1 MDWLLRRLAERLGV
15 TPAGVGESFR
25 PYIHAEQPL
34 AQGPTL
40 LVIVVSFALII
51 WLYRRESTGRP
62 LTKLFLAGLRC
73 CLVLLTLFLL
83 SEAVL
88 SVERTGL
95 PYFVVM
101 VDDSASQG
109 VVDKYAD
116 SKTRAEA
123 TALAEIAGRPEADR
137 LALAQGFLAQDDGKF
152 LRELQTK
159 HRVRLYLTS
168 DATRPLGNE
177 INKPEQVPAALDR
190 LKKVEARGDQSRLG
204 NGIRQVLTELRGVPP
219 TAIVLLS
226 DGQTT
231 DGETVAKVAEFAD
244 RKGVPLFPIGLGD
257 PEAPRDIEL
266 TELLVDD
273 VVFVEDLIRFQPKL
287 TAKGFAGTNLTVR
300 LKRRGA
306 SPGNP
311 DATEELATIQVKAPP
326 DGQATRLELQH
337 RPRETGQVTYIVE
350 VDPQPREM
358 QNGNNRVEK
367 TITVREEKLKVLYVD
382 SEPRYEFR
390 YLKTFLDREKSI
402 DLAVVLQASDPQF
415 SNQDR
420 AALATFPSSQEELFD
435 YDAVI
440 LGDVDPAFLSGSQMT
455 HLAEFVT
462 DKGGGILFVAGEN
475 YDPLSFRGTPLE
487 PLLPIDLSGAR
498 NPTAVAGGSTTS
510 FRPKL
515 TVEGRSSPIF
525 RFADDDALSARI
537 WAGLPELLWYF
548 EAPKR
553 KPAAVVLAE
562 HPSQTGSDGPL
573 PIMVYQISGAGKS
586 MFHAVDDTWR
596 WRWRAGDRF
605 FGRFWI
611 QTIRFLAR
619 SKLLGQKKAE
629 LRTERRRYL
638 RNQPVEVKVRFPNP
652 GDAPVG
658 GEVAVEVEHKGHGSR
673 RLTLRTA
680 SGSKNIFEGVIP
692 QVVEGEYEVR
702 LLPPPVLEGGLPTT
716 RFTVDPPAGETERT
730 EMNQAELVRAATLSH
745 GKFYTPTDAAGL
757 LDDLPTPQQ
766 VPLDTD
772 PPIALWNTWPVLTLF
787 LTLLVA
793 EWVLRKRAKMV

>member
-15 TPAGVGESFR
+15 TPAGVGESFQPHIR
-25 PYIHAEQPL
+25 AEQPL
-34 AQGPTL
+34 SQGPTL
-40 LVIVVSFALII
+40 LVLVFSFTLIF
-51 WLYRRESTGRP
+51 WLYRRESSGRP
-62 LTKLFLAGLRC
+62 VTKLFLAGLRC

-88 SVERTGL
+88 SIDRTGL

-109 VVDKYAD
+109 VVDQYPD
-116 SKTRAEA
+116 SKTKNAAAE
-123 TALAEIAGRPEADR
+123 LAKIAGRTEPSR
-137 LALAQGFLAQDDGKF
+137 LAQAQGWLARDDGKF
-152 LRELQTK
+152 LRELQKK
-159 HRVRLYLTS
+159 HRVRLYLVSNT
-168 DATRPLGNE
+168 ARPLAPE
-177 INKPEQVPAALDR
+177 IDKPEQVSPLLAQ
-190 LKKVEARGDQSRLG
+190 LKKAEPRGDQSRLG
-204 NGIRQVLTELRGVPP
+204 SGIRQVLTELRGVPP

-231 DGETVAKVAEFAD
+231 EGETIAKAAEFAA
-244 RKGVPLFPIGLGD
+244 RKDVPLFLIGLGD
-257 PEAPRDIEL
+257 PDPPRDIEIS
-266 TELLVDD
+266 ELLVDD

-287 TAKGFAGTNLTVR
+287 TTRGFAGQDLTVR
-300 LKRRGA
+300 LKRRLA
-306 SPGNP
+306 SAGNP
-311 DATEELATIQVKAPP
+311 DATEELASIRVKAPA

-350 VDPQPREM
+350 VDPQPRE
-358 QNGNNRVEK
+358 QQPGNNRIEK
-367 TITVREEKLKVLYVD
+367 TINVREEKLKVLYVD

-390 YLKTFLDREKSI
+390 YLKNFLDREKTIELS
-402 DLAVVLQASDPQF
+402 VVLQSSDPQY

-420 AALATFPSSQEELFD
+420 AALATFPSSKEELGE
-435 YDAVI
+435 YDAI
-440 LGDVDPAFLSGSQMT
+440 IFGDVDPAFLSNSQMS

-475 YDPLSFRGTPLE
+475 YNPLAYRGTPLE
-487 PLLPIDLSGAR
+487 SLLPIDLSGAR
-498 NPTAVAGGSTTS
+498 NPTAIAGGATTS
-510 FRPKL
+510 FRPRL
-515 TVEGRSSPIF
+515 TVEGRSNPIF
-525 RFADDDALSARI
+525 RFTDDDATSAQI
-537 WAGLPELLWYF
+537 WAGLPELFWYF

-562 HPSQTGSDGPL
+562 HPTQTGSDGPI
-573 PIMVYQISGAGKS
+573 PIMAYQIAGSGKA

-596 WRWRAGDRF
+596 WRWRAGDRY
-605 FGRFWI
+605 FGRFWT

-629 LRTERRRYL
+629 IRTERRRYL

-652 GDAPVG
+652 GDAPPG
-658 GEVAVEVEHKGHGSR
+658 GEVAVEVEHQGHGSR
-673 RLTLRTA
+673 RLTLRNA
-680 SGSKNIFEGVIP
+680 AGSKNLFEGVIA

-716 RFTVDPPAGETERT
+716 RFSVDPPAGETERT
-730 EMNQAELVRAATLSH
+730 EMNQPELVRAARESG
-745 GKFYTPTDAAGL
+745 GKFYVPTDTETL
-757 LDDLPTPQQ
+757 LADLPVPQQ

-793 EWVLRKRAKMV
+793 EWVLRKRAKMI